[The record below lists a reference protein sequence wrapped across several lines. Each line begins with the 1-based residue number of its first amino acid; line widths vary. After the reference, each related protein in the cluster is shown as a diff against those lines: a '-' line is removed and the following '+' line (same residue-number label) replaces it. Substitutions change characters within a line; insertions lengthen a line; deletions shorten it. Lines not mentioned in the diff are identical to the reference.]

1 MNKPDFYYSETEWDR
16 LGCGPLPDERN
27 ILKAKNMPNQVTN
40 EEYVAVLETEKETL
54 LRHYYNPDQEGTGHF
69 NTTASVLQ
77 QRIDEIKKKMD
88 QSSK

>member
-1 MNKPDFYYSETEWDR
+1 MKKPDFYYSPSEWDR

-27 ILKAKNMPNQVTN
+27 ILKAENMPYQVTN